1 MSKFKDFFKPED
13 FIYVTG
19 FQGDKAMHAA
29 SIANEKLNKLIESWP
44 VVYGSKFIS
53 NDGSAFDV
61 GSVWNIT
68 KLSDKTHT
76 ARLAFIEEIKKE
88 QCVHTPYRL
97 AQVKEEWRCG
107 TCGAELQATWTEVKK
122 S

>member
-1 MSKFKDFFKPED
+1 MKDFFKPED
-13 FIYVTG
+13 FPNLLG
-19 FQGDKAMHAA
+19 LREQAA
-29 SIANEKLNKLIESWP
+29 EDANEKLNKLIESWP

-53 NDGSAFDV
+53 NDCSAFDV

-88 QCVHTPYRL
+88 PCKHSPKKISSFTN
-97 AQVKEEWRCG
+97 AAMGGEWKVVCKHCG
-107 TCGAELQATWTEVKK
+107 VELQATWSEKV
-122 S
+122 